1 MLIMEFIYLLQIDR
15 VIFCLFLKEDV
26 KIYENLMQVY
36 FPVEDLKTNL
46 WKAEKR
52 LKHLFNCWLE

>member
-1 MLIMEFIYLLQIDR
+1 MEFIYLFQIDR
-15 VIFCLFLKEDV
+15 VIFCVFLKGDV

-46 WKAEKR
+46 
-52 LKHLFNCWLE
+52 